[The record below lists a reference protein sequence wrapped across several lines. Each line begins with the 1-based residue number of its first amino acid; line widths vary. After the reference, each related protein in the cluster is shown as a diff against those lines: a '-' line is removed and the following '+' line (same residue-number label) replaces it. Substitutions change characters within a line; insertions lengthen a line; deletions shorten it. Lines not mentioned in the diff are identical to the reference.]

1 MLGAE
6 ELTMNFCLIR
16 HADAVPV
23 DPTAKMRDA
32 DRPLT
37 EKGLEQCKALAAT
50 LKRGG
55 VILGKIVTSP
65 YLRARQTAEELLKF
79 WPEPHPSL
87 LVCDYLIP
95 DSKEKKLN
103 RYLRGLEAETV
114 TLVGH
119 MPDMSAYAGWLIG
132 SKKAQ
137 VAFAKAG
144 VGWIECDTGPTKGG
158 GVLTWLL
165 TPDWY

>member
-1 MLGAE
+1 
-6 ELTMNFCLIR
+6 MNFCLIR

-23 DPTAKMRDA
+23 DPVGAINDA

-37 EKGLEQCKALAAT
+37 EKGLQQCKALAET

-55 VILGKIVTSP
+55 VVLGKVVTSP
-65 YLRARQTAEELLKF
+65 YLRARQTAEEVLKHLPAPL
-79 WPEPHPSL
+79 PEM
-87 LVCDYLIP
+87 LVCDHLVP
-95 DSKEKKLN
+95 DGKEKKLS
-103 RYLRGLEAETV
+103 RYLRTLEAETV

-119 MPDMSAYAGWLIG
+119 MPDLAAFAAWLIG

-144 VGWIECDTGPTKGG
+144 VAWIECETGPTKGG

-165 TPDWY
+165 TPDWYGKE

>member
-1 MLGAE
+1 
-6 ELTMNFCLIR
+6 MNFCMIR

-23 DPTAKMRDA
+23 DPTGAMKDA

-37 EKGLEQCKALAAT
+37 DKGLGQCKALAAT
-50 LKRGG
+50 LKRRGI
-55 VILGKIVTSP
+55 VLGKLISSP
-65 YLRARQTAEELLKF
+65 YLRARQTAEEVLKF
-79 WPEPHPSL
+79 LTEPRPEL
-87 LVCDYLIP
+87 LMCEHLIP
-95 DSKEKKLN
+95 DAKEKKLN
-103 RYLRGLEAETV
+103 RYLRTIEEETV

-119 MPDMSAYAGWLIG
+119 MPDLAVYAGWLIG

-144 VGWIECDTGPTKGG
+144 VAWIECETGPTKGG